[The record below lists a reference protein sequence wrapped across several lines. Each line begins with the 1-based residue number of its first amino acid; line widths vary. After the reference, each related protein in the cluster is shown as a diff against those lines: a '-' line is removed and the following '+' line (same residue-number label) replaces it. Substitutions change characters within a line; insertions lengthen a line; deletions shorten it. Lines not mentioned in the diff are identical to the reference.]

1 MELLSNEELNRKGST
16 QCKPNHV
23 PYCPNCYAMMNELM
37 QLRMELARLDESKTK
52 VKKNFTIAPTLYTF
66 YQNGLAKRNLARYGS
81 KWII

>member
-1 MELLSNEELNRKGST
+1 
-16 QCKPNHV
+16 
-23 PYCPNCYAMMNELM
+23 MMNELM